1 MLLVIQ
7 SRVAKVILLL
17 VRDDLSGLREVM
29 VTAINQI
36 LCYNDYFLINLLKNI
51 ETIICPKNSYS
62 LTTIDKRLIELQT
75 ELLKLA
81 NSKADY
87 KKVGD
92 EIYRLRDEKQKAQV
106 ENLDRDKLQ
115 KRITDMSSFR

>member
-51 ETIICPKNSYS
+51 ENIICHENNYS
-62 LTTIDKRLIELQT
+62 LPLSINGLQ
-75 ELLKLA
+75 
-81 NSKADY
+81 NF
-87 KKVGD
+87 
-92 EIYRLRDEKQKAQV
+92 KQ
-106 ENLDRDKLQ
+106 
-115 KRITDMSSFR
+115 SS